1 MKIIARR
8 SGRWAYPPNG
18 RYISTPPMAKSFEAH
33 EIKDHNFVP
42 GMRLR
47 PEGVRQSQAEASIL
61 GNIRAI
67 DQGRAP
73 SNFDIMTSA
82 WR

>member
-1 MKIIARR
+1 MEIIARKI
-8 SGRWAYPPNG
+8 GRCAYPPIG
-18 RYISTPPMAKSFEAH
+18 QYIGTPPAAQSFERH

-47 PEGVRQSQAEASIL
+47 PEGVRQPTAEANIL
-61 GNIRAI
+61 ANIRAI
-67 DQGRAP
+67 DQGRG
-73 SNFDIMTSA
+73 SLNGDIMTSA

>member
-8 SGRWAYPPNG
+8 NGRCAYPPIAK
-18 RYISTPPMAKSFEAH
+18 YIGTPPAAKSFEQH
-33 EIKDHNFVP
+33 EIKDKNFVP

-47 PEGVRQSQAEASIL
+47 PEGVRDSYAEARIL

-73 SNFDIMTSA
+73 VNGDVLN
-82 WR
+82 RG

>member
-8 SGRWAYPPNG
+8 SGRWAYPPFG
-18 RYISTPPMAKSFEAH
+18 RYISSPPAAKSFEQH
-33 EIKDHNFVP
+33 EIKDKNFVP

-47 PEGVRQSQAEASIL
+47 MPGVRQSQVEANIL

-67 DQGRAP
+67 DQGRA
-73 SNFDIMTSA
+73 SVNGDILTSA

>member
-1 MKIIARR
+1 MQIVAKR
-8 SGRWAYPPNG
+8 SGRYVYPPTCKFIG
-18 RYISTPPMAKSFEAH
+18 TPPMAKSFEQYQ
-33 EIKDHNFVP
+33 IKDKNFVP

-47 PEGVRQSQAEASIL
+47 PQGVRQSQVEARIL

-73 SNFDIMTSA
+73 LDGDVLN
-82 WR
+82 RG

>member
-1 MKIIARR
+1 MKITASR
-8 SGRWAYPPNG
+8 SGRCAYPPTG
-18 RYISTPPMAKSFEAH
+18 RYIGTPPAAKSFEQH
-33 EIKDHNFVP
+33 EIKDKNFVP

-47 PEGVRQSQAEASIL
+47 PPGVRDSQAEARIL

-73 SNFDIMTSA
+73 VNMDIFN
-82 WR
+82 RG

>member
-1 MKIIARR
+1 MKTIARR
-8 SGRWAYPPNG
+8 TGRCAYPPTA
-18 RYISTPPMAKSFEAH
+18 RYIGTPPMAKSFERH
-33 EIKDHNFVP
+33 EIKDNKFVP

-47 PEGVRQSQAEASIL
+47 PEGVRDSQAEARVL

-73 SNFDIMTSA
+73 VNMDIFN
-82 WR
+82 RG